1 MIGRAG
7 QGQRMTNHL
16 YYGDN
21 LKVLR
26 DQIASESVDL
36 IYLDPPFNSNA
47 SYNVLFKSPTGDQS
61 AAQIEAFDDTW
72 HWGDEAEAAFQDVR
86 RSGHTDAAT
95 MLEAMRSFLG
105 MNDMMAYLSMM
116 AVRLVEL
123 HRVLKP
129 TGSLYLHC
137 DPTASHYLKIL
148 LDAVFGGTSYQNEIN
163 WKRTTTHSDSKT
175 WSRVSDIILF
185 YTKSLT
191 KFTWNTPR
199 EAHSADYVSS
209 KYRSDDKDGRGPYM
223 LDNMTS
229 PNPRPN
235 MMYEWKGHASPPK
248 GWRYSIETM
257 SRLDQDGR
265 VWYPKDNRGG
275 VDISKRPRL
284 KRYLN
289 EQEGGV
295 VGTVWTDIPPLNSQ
309 AQERLGYPTQ
319 KPVAL
324 LERILNASSN
334 PGDVVLDPFCGCGT
348 TVHAAEKL
356 NRQWVGID
364 VTHLAIGLIEKRL
377 KDAFPAVDYR
387 IHGVPVD
394 IDGARQFFADDDQ
407 TKKEFEKWAVSL
419 IGAQPWRA
427 GKKGADG
434 GIDGILPFGTTEKA
448 VVSVKGG
455 KDRQR
460 NHIDQLKA
468 VVDRERA
475 QIGVFLTLEEP
486 TGPMKTEAAGAG
498 QYQAEGFENPVPK
511 IQIITIEQAM
521 KLRDR
526 AVQVPLRRADVFKRA
541 AREETKG
548 AQGALDL

>member
-1 MIGRAG
+1 
-7 QGQRMTNHL
+7 MTNHL

-21 LKVLR
+21 LRVLR
-26 DQIASESVDL
+26 DEIADESVDL
-36 IYLDPPFNSNA
+36 VYLDPPFNSNA
-47 SYNVLFKSPTGDQS
+47 SYNVLFRSPTGEGS

-72 HWGDEAEAAFQDVR
+72 HWGVEAEAAFQEVR

-105 MNDMMAYLSMM
+105 MNDMMAYLAMM

-123 HRVLKP
+123 HRVLRP

-148 LDAVFGGTSYQNEIN
+148 LDAVFGKGRFRNEII
-163 WKRTTTHSDSKT
+163 WKRTDSHNDAKQGAKHYG
-175 WSRVSDIILF
+175 RIHDVILF
-185 YTKSLT
+185 YAKGEPGVFNALYKPLPESTVESWYRNVEPETGRRFNKADVTGPGGAGKGNPHYEWNGVTRYWRYNKEKMQKLHDEGRLVYTKS
-191 KFTWNTPR
+191 
-199 EAHSADYVSS
+199 
-209 KYRSDDKDGRGPYM
+209 G
-223 LDNMTS
+223 MT
-229 PNPRPN
+229 
-235 MMYEWKGHASPPK
+235 Y
-248 GWRYSIETM
+248 
-257 SRLDQDGR
+257 Q
-265 VWYPKDNRGG
+265 
-275 VDISKRPRL
+275 
-284 KRYLN
+284 KRYLD
-289 EQEGGV
+289 ESKGV
-295 VGTVWTDIPPLNSQ
+295 PVSTIWDDISMLRGLSDNQKES
-309 AQERLGYPTQ
+309 ERLGYPTQ

-324 LERILNASSN
+324 LERILSASSN

-356 NRQWVGID
+356 GRQWIGID

-377 KDAFPAVDYR
+377 RDAFPAVAYR
-387 IHGVPVD
+387 LHGVPAD
-394 IDGARQFFADDDQ
+394 IDGARQFFRDDDQ
-407 TKKEFEKWAVSL
+407 SKKEFEKWAVSL

-486 TGPMKTEAAGAG
+486 TKPMLAEAAGAG
-498 QYQAEGFENPVPK
+498 QYAPEGIENPVPR
-511 IQIITIEQAM
+511 IQIVTIEAAM
-521 KLRDR
+521 RLRER
-526 AVQVPLRRADVFKRA
+526 AVQLPLRRSDVFRKA
-541 AREETKG
+541 AREEDRG

>member
-1 MIGRAG
+1 MG
-7 QGQRMTNHL
+7 NHL

-21 LKVLR
+21 LAVLR
-26 DQIASESVDL
+26 KHIADESVDL

-47 SYNVLFKSPTGDQS
+47 SYNVLFKSPTGEGS

-72 HWGDEAEAAFQDVR
+72 HWGDEAETAFQEVR

-105 MNDMMAYLSMM
+105 TNDMMAYLAMM
-116 AVRLVEL
+116 AVRLIEL

-148 LDAVFGGTSYQNEIN
+148 LDAVFGARNYRNEII
-163 WKRTTTHSDSKT
+163 WKRTDSHNDAKQGAKHYG
-175 WSRVSDIILF
+175 RVHDVLLF
-185 YTKSLT
+185 YAKGE
-191 KFTWNTPR
+191 PR
-199 EAHSADYVSS
+199 VFNALYKPLPESTVEKWYRHVEPETGRRYNKADVT
-209 KYRSDDKDGRGPYM
+209 GPGGAGKG
-223 LDNMTS
+223 
-229 PNPRPN
+229 NPY
-235 MMYEWKGHASPPK
+235 YEWNGLARY
-248 GWRYSIETM
+248 WRYNKERM
-257 SRLDQDGR
+257 QALHDEGRLVYTNSGMTYQ
-265 VWYPKDNRGG
+265 
-275 VDISKRPRL
+275 
-284 KRYLN
+284 KRYLD
-289 EQEGGV
+289 ESKGV
-295 VGTVWTDIPPLNSQ
+295 PISTIWDDVSMLRGLSDRQKES
-309 AQERLGYPTQ
+309 ERLGYPTQ

-356 NRQWVGID
+356 GRQWIGID

-377 KDAFPAVDYR
+377 KDAFPAVAYK
-387 IHGVPVD
+387 IHGVPED
-394 IDGARQFFADDDQ
+394 IEGARQMFRDDDP

-460 NHIDQLKA
+460 NHIDQLRA
-468 VVDRERA
+468 VVEREKA

-486 TGPMKTEAAGAG
+486 TKPMVAEAAGAG
-498 QYQAEGFENPVPK
+498 HYTGKDDDRPVPK
-511 IQIITIEQAM
+511 IQIVTIEEAM
-521 KLRDR
+521 RLRER
-526 AVQVPLRRADVFKRA
+526 AVQVPLRRADTFKRA
-541 AREETKG
+541 AREEDG
-548 AQGALDL
+548 GRQGALDL